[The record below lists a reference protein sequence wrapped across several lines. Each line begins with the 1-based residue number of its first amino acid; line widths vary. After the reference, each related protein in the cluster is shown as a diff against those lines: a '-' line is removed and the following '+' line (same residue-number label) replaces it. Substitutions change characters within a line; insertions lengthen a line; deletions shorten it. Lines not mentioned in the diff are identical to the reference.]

1 MPYKLLI
8 ADDERDITDM
18 LASYFRRRGCE
29 VLTAYGGEEAIAL
42 SAREPDLILLDV
54 SMPDVDGLEVCRR
67 IRGKLA
73 AAGAKRYIETVWGC
87 GYRWSR

>member
-18 LASYFRRRGCE
+18 LASYFRRRGCD

-67 IRGKLA
+67 IRQDVACPLPHGP
-73 AAGAKRYIETVWGC
+73 GGGR
-87 GYRWSR
+87 

>member
-1 MPYKLLI
+1 MKQALKREERIAMPYKLLI

-42 SAREPDLILLDV
+42 SVR
-54 SMPDVDGLEVCRR
+54 
-67 IRGKLA
+67 
-73 AAGAKRYIETVWGC
+73 
-87 GYRWSR
+87 